1 MAMRLFRQFARDRR
15 GAIAVEMAFIGPP
28 FLLLMLALLDFGQ
41 TLLTQSVLDGAA
53 RDAAR
58 LVRTG
63 QVQSAGTPITT
74 FQNTLCAEMSAL
86 MSTTTCQTSVL
97 FEVQV
102 FANYGSMTF
111 NSCTKNTSDTNPPT
125 GAGVCSFN
133 AGSGGN
139 IVGVQVSYARTYLI
153 PWVGAC
159 LTGGECWT
167 GPRSGSGSG
176 SGTQATTLVST
187 VIFQNEPFS
196 S

>member
-15 GAIAVEMAFIGPP
+15 GAIAVEMAFVGPP

-63 QVQSAGTPITT
+63 QVQLSGSPIAT
-74 FQNTLCAEMSAL
+74 FQNQLCSELSAL
-86 MSTTTCQTSVL
+86 MSTTTCQNNVM

-102 FANYGSMTF
+102 FAGYGTMTF
-111 NSCTKNTSDTNPPT
+111 TSCTKNANSTVT
-125 GAGVCSFN
+125 GGTACSFTP
-133 AGSGGN
+133 GSGGN
-139 IVGVQVSYARTYLI
+139 IVGVQVSYARPYII

-159 LTGGECWT
+159 LTGGSCWT
-167 GPRSGSGSG
+167 GRGSSSGGA
-176 SGTQATTLVST
+176 GTQSTLLVST
-187 VIFQNEPFS
+187 VIFQNEPFPS
-196 S
+196 